1 MIWLWAGFIL
11 LILAL
16 LALDLVVF
24 RRRVHAIG
32 MGEALAW
39 SAFWIVLALLFN
51 VAVFFIYEHNWM
63 GGSSRPYGCWWR
75 ATTTWSPRRAR
86 SSAWLAGSTR

>member
-16 LALDLVVF
+16 LALDLGVF
-24 RRRVHAIG
+24 HRRVHAIG

-39 SAFWIVLALLFN
+39 SAFWITLALGFN

-75 ATTTWSPRRAR
+75 AMTTWSPRRAR